1 MPTYS
6 KTSPYYSTQQFGQFL
21 DVLVPR
27 PIPKNTNDITYVID
41 SIYQYKPQLL
51 AYDLYNDP
59 TLWWVFAS
67 RNPNVLVDP
76 LFDFAAGTTIFLP
89 TKNTLTVALGL

>member
-1 MPTYS
+1 MSAYS
-6 KTSPYYSTQQFGQFL
+6 KTSPYYATQQFGRFL
-21 DVLVPR
+21 DVMTPR
-27 PIPKNTNDITYVID
+27 PIPKNTSDIRYVID
-41 SIYQYKPQLL
+41 SIYEYKPQLL

-76 LFDFAAGTTIFLP
+76 LFDFATGTTIFLP

>member
-6 KTSPYYSTQQFGQFL
+6 KTSPYYTTQQFGRFL
-21 DVLVPR
+21 DVMVPR
-27 PIPKNTNDITYVID
+27 DIPKNTNDVTYVID
-41 SIYQYKPQLL
+41 SIYEYKPQLL

-59 TLWWVFAS
+59 TLWWVFAK

-76 LFDFAAGTTIFLP
+76 LFDFTTGTTIFLP
-89 TKNTLTVALGL
+89 TKSTLVAALGL

>member
-6 KTSPYYSTQQFGQFL
+6 KTSPYYSTQQFGRFL

-27 PIPKNTNDITYVID
+27 SIPKNTSDTTYVID
-41 SIYQYKPQLL
+41 SIYEYKPQLL
-51 AYDLYNDP
+51 AYDLYDDP

-76 LFDFAAGTTIFLP
+76 LFDFTSGTTIFLP

>member
-6 KTSPYYSTQQFGQFL
+6 KTSPYYSTQQFSRFL

-76 LFDFAAGTTIFLP
+76 LFDFTAGTTIFLP